1 MYSERFS
8 CRSIIKLGAAA
19 GTLLASPATIRSAY
33 AQSASD
39 FPAELRLDW
48 GFYST
53 HTLLIKNKG
62 WLEEAFKDAGT
73 KITWAQSRGSNNSLE
88 FLKVG
93 STDFAGSA
101 GLSAFLSRA
110 NGVPL
115 KVIYVASWGGSSII
129 QVKPDSP
136 LKTVADLKGKTIAV
150 TKGTGPYFTLVR
162 ALAQFK
168 LTVNDLKIVNLQH
181 PEGFAAL
188 QQGQVDAWVGI
199 DPQTSQSE
207 LAGNRAIFDERSW
220 RDGSVFSVSETFL
233 AKYPK
238 AVERVLGV
246 WAQTQKWIRDNNDEF
261 IAFVAKQTDGD
272 PKVTELTVK
281 RRDWVDP
288 VPGEELLASIRT
300 VTPLLGDDV
309 LRPGVNIEAVLTQLI
324 DPAPAKK
331 VLGV

>member
-1 MYSERFS
+1 MRDVFS
-8 CRSIIKLGAAA
+8 RRNVLKIGAAGA
-19 GTLLASPATIRSAY
+19 LLASPFSASSGL
-33 AQSASD
+33 AQTSSD

-48 GFYST
+48 GHYSS
-53 HTLLIKNKG
+53 HTLLIKNKL
-62 WLEEAFKDAGT
+62 WLEDAFKDVGT
-73 KITWAQSRGSNNSLE
+73 KITWVQSRGSNNSLE

-129 QVKPDSP
+129 QVRPDSP
-136 LKTVADLKGKTIAV
+136 LQSVADLKGKTIAV

-162 ALAQFK
+162 ALAQHK
-168 LTVNDLKIVNLQH
+168 LTLNDLKVVNLQH

-199 DPQTSQSE
+199 DPQTAQAQ
-207 LAGNRAIFDERSW
+207 LAGDRAIFDERSW
-220 RDGSVFSVSETFL
+220 RDGSVFSVSEEFL
-233 AKYPK
+233 GKYPK

-261 IAFVAKQTDGD
+261 IAFVTAQTGAD
-272 PKVTELTVK
+272 PEITKLTVD
-281 RRDWVDP
+281 RRDWSSP
-288 VPGEELLASIRT
+288 VPGDELLASIRA
-300 VTPLLGDDV
+300 VAPLLGEDV
-309 LRPGVNIEAVLTQLI
+309 LRPGINVDNVLDQLL
-324 DPAPAKK
+324 DPEPAKK
-331 VLGV
+331 VLGA

>member
-1 MYSERFS
+1 MVKNSFS
-8 CRSIIKLGAAA
+8 RRGVLKLGAAGA
-19 GTLLASPATIRSAY
+19 LLASPFGSKAAL
-33 AQSASD
+33 AQSSTD
-39 FPAELRLDW
+39 FPSELRLDW
-48 GFYST
+48 GFYSS

-62 WLEEAFKDAGT
+62 WLEDAFKDVGT
-73 KITWAQSRGSNNSLE
+73 KITWVQSRGSNNSLE

-101 GLSAFLSRA
+101 GLSAFLYRA

-115 KVIYVASWGGSSII
+115 KVVYVASWGGSSII
-129 QVKPDSP
+129 QVRPDSP

-162 ALAQFK
+162 ALAQFN
-168 LTVNDLKIVNLQH
+168 LTVDDLKVVNLQH

-199 DPQTSQSE
+199 DPQTAQAE
-207 LAGNRAIFDERSW
+207 LAGDHAIFDERSW
-220 RDGSVFSVSETFL
+220 RDGSVFSVSEDFL
-233 AKYPK
+233 GKYPK

-246 WAQTQKWIRDNNDEF
+246 WAQTQKWIRENNGEF
-261 IAFVAKQTDGD
+261 VDFVNQQTGGD
-272 PKVTELTVK
+272 PKVNKLTVE
-281 RRDWVDP
+281 RRDWSNP
-288 VPGEELLASIRT
+288 IPGDELLASIRA

-309 LRPGVNIEAVLTQLI
+309 LRPGVNVEDVLAKLL

-331 VLGV
+331 VLGA

>member
-1 MYSERFS
+1 MAGRFS
-8 CRSIIKLGAAA
+8 RRNVLKFGAAGA
-19 GTLLASPATIRSAY
+19 LLSLPLKGGAAL
-33 AQSASD
+33 AQSSSD

-48 GFYST
+48 GFYSS
-53 HTLLIKNKG
+53 HTMLIKNKG
-62 WLEEAFKDAGT
+62 WLEEAFKDVGT
-73 KITWAQSRGSNNSLE
+73 KITWVQSRGSNNSLE

-93 STDFAGSA
+93 LTDFAGSA

-115 KVIYVASWGGSSII
+115 KIIYVASWGGSSII

-168 LTVNDLKIVNLQH
+168 LSINDLKVVNLQH

-199 DPQTSQSE
+199 DPQTAQAE
-207 LAGNRAIFDERSW
+207 LAGDRAIFDERSW
-220 RDGSVFSVSETFL
+220 RDGSVFSVSEAFL
-233 AKYPK
+233 AKHPK
-238 AVERVLGV
+238 AVERVLNV
-246 WAQTQKWIRDNNDEF
+246 WAQTQKWIRENNDEF
-261 IAFVAKQTDGD
+261 IAFVTKQTDSD
-272 PKVTELTVK
+272 PKITELTVR
-281 RRDWVDP
+281 RRDWKDP

-300 VTPLLGDDV
+300 VTPLLGEDV
-309 LRPGVNIEAVLTQLI
+309 LRPGTNVENVLAQLL
-324 DPAPAKK
+324 DPVPAKK
-331 VLGV
+331 VLGA

>member
-1 MYSERFS
+1 MAGRFS
-8 CRSIIKLGAAA
+8 RRNVLKFGAAGA
-19 GTLLASPATIRSAY
+19 LLSLPLKGGAAL
-33 AQSASD
+33 AQSSSD

-48 GFYST
+48 GFYSS
-53 HTLLIKNKG
+53 HTMLIKNKG
-62 WLEEAFKDAGT
+62 WLEEAFKDVGT
-73 KITWAQSRGSNNSLE
+73 KIIWVQSRGSNNSLE

-115 KVIYVASWGGSSII
+115 KIIYVASWGGSSII

-168 LTVNDLKIVNLQH
+168 LSINDLKVVNLQH

-199 DPQTSQSE
+199 DPQTAQAE
-207 LAGNRAIFDERSW
+207 LAGDRAIFDERSW
-220 RDGSVFSVSETFL
+220 RDGSVFSVSEAFL
-233 AKYPK
+233 AKHPK
-238 AVERVLGV
+238 AVERVLSV
-246 WAQTQKWIRDNNDEF
+246 WAQTQKWIRENNDEF
-261 IAFVAKQTDGD
+261 ITFVTKQTDGD
-272 PKVTELTVK
+272 PKITELTVK
-281 RRDWVDP
+281 RRDWKDP
-288 VPGEELLASIRT
+288 VPGKELLASIRT
-300 VTPLLGDDV
+300 VTPLLGEDV
-309 LRPGVNIEAVLTQLI
+309 LRPGTNVENVLAQLL
-324 DPAPAKK
+324 DPGPAKK
-331 VLGV
+331 VLGA

>member
-1 MYSERFS
+1 MAL
-8 CRSIIKLGAAA
+8 KLSRRTALKIGAGAA
-19 GTLLASPATIRSAY
+19 LASPFGVSFASA
-33 AQSASD
+33 QTSQD

-48 GFYST
+48 GFYSS

-62 WLEEAFKDAGT
+62 WLEEAFKDVGT
-73 KITWAQSRGSNNSLE
+73 KITWVQSRGSNNSLE

-101 GLSAFLSRA
+101 ALSAFLSRA

-136 LKTVADLKGKTIAV
+136 LQSVADLKGKTIAV
-150 TKGTGPYFTLVR
+150 TKGTAPYFTLVR
-162 ALAQFK
+162 ALAK
-168 LTVNDLKIVNLQH
+168 SNLTINDLKVVNLQH

-199 DPQTSQSE
+199 DPQTAQAE
-207 LAGNRAIFDERSW
+207 IAGDRAIFSDKSW
-220 RDGSVFSVSETFL
+220 REGSVFSVSEEFL
-233 AKYPK
+233 GKYPK

-246 WAQTQKWIRDNNDEF
+246 WVETQKWIRENKEEF
-261 IAFVAKQTDGD
+261 ISFVTQQTGSD
-272 PKVTELTVK
+272 PQVTKLTVD
-281 RRDWVDP
+281 RRDWSDP
-288 VPGEELLASIRT
+288 VPGDELLASIKT
-300 VTPLLGDDV
+300 ATPLLGSEV
-309 LRPGVNIEAVLTQLI
+309 LRPGTNVDDVLGQLL

-331 VLGV
+331 VLGA

>member
-1 MYSERFS
+1 MRPIT
-8 CRSIIKLGAAA
+8 RRRLLKLTAA
-19 GTLLASPATIRSAY
+19 GTALALPLAAAPAG
-33 AQSASD
+33 AQSSGD
-39 FPAELRLDW
+39 YPAEIRLDW
-48 GFYST
+48 GFYSS
-53 HTLLIKNKG
+53 HTMLIKNKG
-62 WLEEAFKDAGT
+62 WLEEAFKDVGT
-73 KITWAQSRGSNNSLE
+73 KITWVQSPGSNNSLE

-162 ALAQFK
+162 ALAQYK
-168 LTVNDLKIVNLQH
+168 LTVNDLRIVNLQH

-199 DPQTSQSE
+199 DPQTAQAE

-220 RDGSVFSVSETFL
+220 RDGSVFSVSEAFL

-238 AVERVLGV
+238 AVERVLAV

-261 IAFVAKQTDGD
+261 IAFVTKQTDGD
-272 PKVTELTVK
+272 PKITELTVK
-281 RRDWVDP
+281 RRDWKDP
-288 VPGEELLASIRT
+288 VPGEELLTSIRT

-309 LRPGVNIEAVLTQLI
+309 LRPGTNVENVLTQLLE
-324 DPAPAKK
+324 PGPAKK
-331 VLGV
+331 VIGA